1 MSYLSKVIPLVRAR
15 SSSPIVGLNHSI
27 TTSSTTTT
35 AISRARTP
43 SLRSISPLLSSI
55 TDHGL
60 SFGSSSSSSS
70 SSTRGYATAFT
81 SPLDGSL
88 GTINNNGWGNN
99 NKSFVRLMSDLSV
112 PEAPTSSHPHTPI
125 PGATGKLIYTET

>member
-15 SSSPIVGLNHSI
+15 SSSPIIGLNHSI

-43 SLRSISPLLSSI
+43 PLRSISPLLSSSS
-55 TDHGL
+55 DHGL
-60 SFGSSSSSSS
+60 C
-70 SSTRGYATAFT
+70 STRGYATAFT
-81 SPLDGSL
+81 SSLDGSL
-88 GTINNNGWGNN
+88 GTINNGWGYN
-99 NKSFVRLMSDLSV
+99 NKSFVRLMSDVSV

>member
-27 TTSSTTTT
+27 TSSTTTT
-35 AISRARTP
+35 IAISRARTP
-43 SLRSISPLLSSI
+43 PLRSISPLLSSSS
-55 TDHGL
+55 DHGL
-60 SFGSSSSSSS
+60 SFESGG
-70 SSTRGYATAFT
+70 STRGYATVFT

-88 GTINNNGWGNN
+88 GTIYNNGWGNN

>member
-15 SSSPIVGLNHSI
+15 SSSPIVGVNHSI

-43 SLRSISPLLSSI
+43 PLRSISPLLSSSS
-55 TDHGL
+55 DHGL
-60 SFGSSSSSSS
+60 SFGG
-70 SSTRGYATAFT
+70 STRGYATAFT
-81 SPLDGSL
+81 SSLDGSL
-88 GTINNNGWGNN
+88 GTINNGWGYN
-99 NKSFVRLMSDLSV
+99 NKSFVRLMSDVSV

>member
-43 SLRSISPLLSSI
+43 PLRSISPLLSSSS
-55 TDHGL
+55 DHGL
-60 SFGSSSSSSS
+60 SFGSG

-88 GTINNNGWGNN
+88 GTINGWGNN
-99 NKSFVRLMSDLSV
+99 NKSFVRLMSDVSV

>member
-35 AISRARTP
+35 AISRSRTP
-43 SLRSISPLLSSI
+43 PLRSISPLLSSSS
-55 TDHGL
+55 DHGL
-60 SFGSSSSSSS
+60 SFESG
-70 SSTRGYATAFT
+70 STRGYATAFT
-81 SPLDGSL
+81 SSLDGSL
-88 GTINNNGWGNN
+88 GTINNGWGYN
-99 NKSFVRLMSDLSV
+99 NKSFVRLMSDVSV